1 LEIKENNTLFLI
13 GAGCS
18 KEAGIKIANDMVG
31 DVDQMVRCKEQWKKY
46 ADLYYYLRSSIEF
59 SEGIFGNFQRQFNI
73 EKLLLIINELE
84 KKEKNIVYP
93 FIGNWNNRL
102 LDVAGKKFESLKEL
116 KELIHDQLYN
126 WINIDHYD
134 RGCYYNGF
142 GVFKKDI
149 GKPLRVF
156 SLNYDLIFER
166 TLENSFNIEFGFSPH
181 DKKWRYSN
189 FEDDGTRDLDFYLYK
204 LHGSIDWKKQG
215 NDIIR
220 CDNPTKDSEIIF
232 GTDSKLKSIDPF
244 LFYVFEFRKWS
255 LNIACKIILTIGY
268 SFSDEYVN
276 GLITQALNQS
286 PNRRL
291 IAIAPYQEKSE
302 KQVKTELIEKL
313 GNGSFSEDQI
323 ITQDCNAKDFLENVL
338 NIDFISKYLPVDEDS
353 PFL

>member
-1 LEIKENNTLFLI
+1 MEIKENNILFLI

-18 KEAGIKIANDMVG
+18 KEVGIKIASDMVV
-31 DVDQMVRCKEQWKKY
+31 DVDAMVRNKDQWKRY
-46 ADLYYYLRSSIEF
+46 AELYYYLRSSIEF
-59 SEGIFGNFQRQFNI
+59 SEGIFGNFQTQFNI

-84 KKEKNIVYP
+84 KKEKNLVYP

-102 LDVAGKKFESLKEL
+102 LEVAGKNFELLKQF

-134 RGCYYNGF
+134 GGSYYSGF
-142 GVFKKDI
+142 GILKKEI
-149 GKPLRVF
+149 GKPLRIF

-166 TLENSFNIEFGFSPH
+166 VLGNFFNIELGFSPH
-181 DKKWRYSN
+181 DKKWKYSN
-189 FEDDGTRDLDFYLYK
+189 FENDGTRDLDFYLYK

-220 CDNPTKDSEIIF
+220 CDNPTRDSEIIF

-255 LNIACKIILTIGY
+255 LDIACKLILTVGY
-268 SFSDEYVN
+268 SFSDEYMN
-276 GLITQALNQS
+276 SLITQALNQS

-291 IAIAPYQEKSE
+291 LAVAPYFDKPER
-302 KQVKTELIEKL
+302 QVRAELIEKL
-313 GNGSFSEDQI
+313 GNCSFQEHQI
-323 ITQDCNAKDFLENVL
+323 ITQDYLAKDFLESKL
-338 NIDFISKYLPVDEDS
+338 NIEYIKKYLPVDEDS